1 MSEMRERGQS
11 RMIRWIPSFYLGSSK
26 TEVIENMGEYG
37 DIGIKMT
44 NFLYKMA
51 NVVFVVSLEDLH
63 EGVS

>member
-11 RMIRWIPSFYLGSSK
+11 RMIRWIPGFHLGSSK
-26 TEVIENMGEYG
+26 TEVIENMGKYG